1 MSEIVPRPGRLPMGS
16 HDEEPTFLGLVART
30 TTLTTAALALKE
42 GMWALRRRMESDARH
57 ADLMADQCI
66 AAEVEPKFTNLIHE
80 AGSELR
86 AVAEASGN
94 LANAADL
101 VQTATQGL
109 HDAHQAEYRGVY
121 EAVHAS
127 GVQQAKPGFY
137 RTR

>member
-1 MSEIVPRPGRLPMGS
+1 MSELVPRPGRLPMGS
-16 HDEEPTFLGLVART
+16 HDEPTFLGLVART
-30 TTLTTAALALKE
+30 TALTTAALALKE

-57 ADLMADQCI
+57 ADLMGDQCV

-86 AVAEASGN
+86 AVAEASGA
-94 LANAADL
+94 LANASDV
-101 VQTATQGL
+101 VQTAAQSL

-121 EAVHAS
+121 EAVNSS